1 MQVTPQGGLANRCTR
16 PLCDLSVVTARA
28 ILSGAPVT
36 TDRPPRTTEAE
47 LQAITV
53 GPVQHL
59 AGKIELAVAD
69 PDGATETR

>member
-1 MQVTPQGGLANRCTR
+1 
-16 PLCDLSVVTARA
+16 
-28 ILSGAPVT
+28 VT
-36 TDRPPRTTEAE
+36 TDRPPTTTEAE